1 MDITKKSLILG
12 IIASFVCLAVAAV
25 CLIFMKL
32 DLVSIILSAVLVALA
47 IYICVF
53 CYKVAK
59 ASKKNN

>member
-1 MDITKKSLILG
+1 MDISKRSLILG
-12 IIASFVCLAVAAV
+12 IITTFVCLAVATV

-47 IYICVF
+47 IYTCVF

-59 ASKKNN
+59 QSKKGN